1 MTSKF
6 GQLETM
12 SILVA
17 DTGDLDAIR
26 TYRPVDCT
34 TNPSLVLKA
43 SRMPSSASLVADAIQ
58 WSEKQSK
65 GPADRARNAAIRLGV
80 LVGQEATRIVP
91 GRVSIEVDPR
101 LSFDS
106 AATEAQAH
114 DLIDQF
120 TNLGID
126 RSRILIKIAA
136 TWEGIQAARLLQLKG
151 IDCNLTLIFSEVQA
165 FAAADANAFLI
176 SPFVGRITD
185 WHRGRLKASES
196 MSEDPGVNFVR
207 GVYQSFKM
215 QGRGTIVMAASFR
228 SVAQVEAL
236 AGCDRLTIAPDLLK
250 QLMEME
256 GRIPRALAPPAG
268 HSFVPVPVVR
278 EAAFRFAL
286 SQDAMA
292 NEKLSEGIRGFVADT
307 EALEHAMA
315 ETIESGT
322 PKPEPQTALTR

>member
-1 MTSKF
+1 MASKF
-6 GQLETM
+6 SQLKTM

-43 SRMPSSASLVADAIQ
+43 SRMPSSASLVADAIE
-58 WSEKQSK
+58 WSGRHSR

-106 AATEAQAH
+106 PATEAQAQN
-114 DLIDQF
+114 LIDQF
-120 TNLGID
+120 AKLGID
-126 RSRILIKIAA
+126 RNRILIKIAA

-151 IDCNLTLIFSEVQA
+151 IDCNLTLIFSEAQA
-165 FAAADANAFLI
+165 FAAADAKAFLI

-185 WHRGRLKASES
+185 WHRGRLKAGES
-196 MSEDPGVNFVR
+196 IREDPGVGFVR

-228 SVAQVEAL
+228 SVSQVEAL

-256 GRIPRALAPPAG
+256 GKIHRALAPPAG
-268 HSFVPVPVVR
+268 HSFVPAPVVR
-278 EAAFRFAL
+278 EEAFRFAL

-307 EALEHAMA
+307 EALETAMA
-315 ETIESGT
+315 ETIKNGT
-322 PKPEPQTALTR
+322 FKAEPLTALAR